1 MSVRELVVLGT
12 SSQVPTRTRS
22 HQAAVLRWD
31 DEVVLFDPGEGTQRQ
46 LTHAGVAA
54 ASISRICVTHLHGD
68 HCLGLPGVLQ
78 RIALDGRREPVD
90 LYFPAAGQR
99 FVDRLRTSTESGPG
113 PEVREHPVDADG
125 VVDTWPGLVL
135 SARALDHRVPAY
147 GWRLVEPDGRR
158 VLRDRLDATGLSGP
172 DVGRLLRDGE
182 VVVDGRA
189 VRADDVTVP
198 RRGQVFAFVMDT
210 RRCAA
215 AVELCRDADLAV
227 VESTYLRTE
236 AALAQDYAHLTAAD
250 AARIAAGAGVRRLVL
265 THYSSRHPDE
275 EVFADEARE
284 VAPGLDVVAAK
295 DLDRIEV
302 PRRATSAPSGHRGI

>member
-46 LTHAGVAA
+46 LTLAGVPA
-54 ASISRICVTHLHGD
+54 ASVSRICVTHLHGD

-90 LYFPAAGQR
+90 LYFPAAGQP
-99 FVDRLRTSTESGPG
+99 FVDRLRTASEGGPG
-113 PEVREHPVDADG
+113 PDVREHPVSTDG
-125 VVDTWPGLVL
+125 VVDRWPGLEL
-135 SARALDHRVPAY
+135 SAMALDHRVPAY

-158 VLRDRLDATGLSGP
+158 VLRDRLEATGLAGP
-172 DVGRLLRDGE
+172 DVGRLLREGS
-182 VVVDGRA
+182 VVVDGRR
-189 VRADDVTVP
+189 VEVEEVTEP
-198 RRGQVFAFVMDT
+198 RRGQVVAFVMDT

-227 VESTYLRTE
+227 LESTYLRTE
-236 AALAQDYAHLTAAD
+236 AELAQSYAHLTAAD
-250 AARIAAGAGVRRLVL
+250 AGEIASEAGVRRLVL
-265 THYSSRHPDE
+265 THYSSRHPE
-275 EVFADEARE
+275 EHVFADEARE
-284 VAPGLDVVAAK
+284 VVPDLDLVAAR
-295 DLDRIEV
+295 DLDRIAV
-302 PRRATSAPSGHRGI
+302 PRRR

>member
-46 LTHAGVAA
+46 LTLAGVPA
-54 ASISRICVTHLHGD
+54 ASISRICLTHLHGD

-78 RIALDGRREPVD
+78 RIALDGRRKPVD
-90 LYFPAAGQR
+90 LYFPAAGQE
-99 FVDRLRTSTESGPG
+99 FVDRLRTSSASGPG
-113 PEVREHPVDADG
+113 PDVREHPVEADG
-125 VVDTWPGLVL
+125 VVGTWPGLTL

-172 DVGRLLRDGE
+172 DVGRLLREGE
-182 VVVDGRA
+182 VVVNGRT
-189 VRADDVTVP
+189 VRVEEVTEP

-227 VESTYLRTE
+227 TESTYLRTE
-236 AALAQDYAHLTAAD
+236 AHLAQDYAHLTAAD
-250 AARIAAGAGVRRLVL
+250 AAQIAAEAGVRRLVL

-275 EVFADEARE
+275 QVFAEEARE
-284 VAPGLDVVAAK
+284 VVPGLDVLAVR
-295 DLDRIEV
+295 DLDRVEV
-302 PRRATSAPSGHRGI
+302 PRRR

>member
-46 LTHAGVAA
+46 LTLAGVPA

-90 LYFPAAGQR
+90 LYFPAAGQP
-99 FVDRLRTSTESGPG
+99 FVDRLRTASESGPG
-113 PEVREHPVDADG
+113 PDVREHPVSADG
-125 VVDTWPGLVL
+125 VVDRWPGLEL
-135 SARALDHRVPAY
+135 SAMALDHRVPAY

-158 VLRDRLDATGLSGP
+158 VLRDRLEATGLAGP
-172 DVGRLLRDGE
+172 DVGRLLREGS
-182 VVVDGRA
+182 VVVDGRS
-189 VRADDVTVP
+189 VEVEEVTEP
-198 RRGQVFAFVMDT
+198 RRGQVVAFVMDT

-227 VESTYLRTE
+227 LESTYLRTE
-236 AALAQDYAHLTAAD
+236 AELAQGYAHLTAAD
-250 AARIAAGAGVRRLVL
+250 AAEIASEAGVRRLVL

-275 EVFADEARE
+275 QVFADEARE
-284 VAPGLDVVAAK
+284 VVPGLDVVAAR
-295 DLDRIEV
+295 DLDRVAV
-302 PRRATSAPSGHRGI
+302 PRRG

>member
-46 LTHAGVAA
+46 LTLAGVPA
-54 ASISRICVTHLHGD
+54 ASISRICLTHLHGD

-78 RIALDGRREPVD
+78 RIALDGRQKPVD
-90 LYFPAAGQR
+90 LYFPAAGQE
-99 FVDRLRTSTESGPG
+99 FVDRLRTSSASGPG
-113 PEVREHPVDADG
+113 PDVREHPVAADG

-158 VLRDRLDATGLSGP
+158 VLRDRLDATGLAGP
-172 DVGRLLRDGE
+172 KVGRLLREGE
-182 VVVDGRA
+182 VVVDGRT
-189 VRADDVTVP
+189 VRVEEVTEP

-227 VESTYLRTE
+227 TESTYLRTE
-236 AALAQDYAHLTAAD
+236 AHLAQDYAHLTAAD
-250 AARIAAGAGVRRLVL
+250 AAGIAAEAGVRRLVL

-275 EVFADEARE
+275 QVFADEARE
-284 VAPGLDVVAAK
+284 VVPGLDVLAVR
-295 DLDRIEV
+295 DLDRVEV
-302 PRRATSAPSGHRGI
+302 PRRR